1 MNLALIKTLLPF
13 ILVAAFSSGITYSV
27 MSGNAAKKEL
37 KEEKK
42 SDKDRAVVDKKVD
55 IIAADHEEKIK
66 EVEKIKYITKT
77 EWKTE
82 YLTNTVY
89 VDKACSIPA
98 TGVKMLDDY
107 ADKLNS
113 IGEN

>member
-55 IIAADHEEKIK
+55 IIAADHEVKIK
-66 EVEKIKYITKT
+66 EVENQGQRTT
-77 EWKTE
+77 QGRE
-82 YLTNTVY
+82 
-89 VDKACSIPA
+89 
-98 TGVKMLDDY
+98 
-107 ADKLNS
+107 
-113 IGEN
+113 

>member
-1 MNLALIKTLLPF
+1 MNLAFIKTILPF
-13 ILVAAFSSGITYSV
+13 FLVAAFSSGITYTV

-37 KEEKK
+37 KEESK
-42 SDKDRAVVDKKVD
+42 SNKDRANVEQKLDTV
-55 IIAADHEEKIK
+55 AANHEEKIK